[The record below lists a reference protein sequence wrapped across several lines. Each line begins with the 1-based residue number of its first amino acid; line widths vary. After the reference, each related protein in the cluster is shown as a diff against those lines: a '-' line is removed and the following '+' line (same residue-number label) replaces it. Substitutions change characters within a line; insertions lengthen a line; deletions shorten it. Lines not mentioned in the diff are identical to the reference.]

1 VLQRDKPLPIWGR
14 ADAGERV
21 TVSFAG
27 QSIGATTTSDGRWIV
42 YLAPLAA
49 SSTPTDLIVTGK
61 NTLRLTDIVVGDVWL
76 CSGQSNME
84 WPVSKSL
91 NAEEETAAANLPLI
105 RQLKLARQIS
115 ATPADTAD
123 TLGGWQVCT
132 PQTAGNFTAVGFF
145 FARDLQPRL
154 GVPVGLL
161 NSTYGGTPIE
171 AWMSPPALAS
181 DPAFTVVAERWTR
194 ATATFP
200 EDQARYEAATAE
212 WNPAE
217 TAAKA
222 RGEKYTAPRPRR
234 PEGTPHFSP
243 AGLYHG
249 MIAPIIP
256 AAIRGV
262 LWYQGEANAARAD
275 EYTRLFGA
283 LITHWRAHL
292 GQGDVPFFWVQLAA
306 YAAGDADGTHWA
318 KLRDA
323 QTATLALPATG
334 QAIAI
339 DVGNP
344 DDIHPTNK
352 QDVGRRLALLARAK
366 VYGGLVDFSGPVF
379 KSAVREDA
387 AMRVSFDYA
396 GNGLIARDKPLQSF
410 QIAGADQK
418 FFPAIAKI
426 ERDTVLVSAAEVPE
440 PVAVRYAWTNAPE
453 ANLYNGAGLPAVP
466 FRSDVW

>member
-1 VLQRDKPLPIWGR
+1 
-14 ADAGERV
+14 
-21 TVSFAG
+21 
-27 QSIGATTTSDGRWIV
+27 
-42 YLAPLAA
+42 
-49 SSTPTDLIVTGK
+49 
-61 NTLRLTDIVVGDVWL
+61 
-76 CSGQSNME
+76 ME

-91 NAEEETAAANLPLI
+91 NAEEEIAAANLPLI
-105 RQLKLARQIS
+105 RQLKLKRQVS
-115 ATPADTAD
+115 AAPADTVD
-123 TLGGWQVCT
+123 TLGGWQPCS
-132 PQTAGNFTAVGFF
+132 PQTAGEFTAVGLF

-154 GVPVGLL
+154 GVPIGLL

-171 AWMSPPALAS
+171 AWMSVPALAS
-181 DPAFTVVAERWTR
+181 DPAFAVVAERWAQ
-194 ATATFP
+194 ATASFP

-212 WNPAE
+212 WRAAE
-217 TAAKA
+217 AAAKA
-222 RGEKYTAPRPRR
+222 KGESYTAPRPRR
-234 PEGTPHFSP
+234 PDGTDLYRPT
-243 AGLYHG
+243 GLYHG
-249 MIAPIIP
+249 MIAPILP

-262 LWYQGEANAARAD
+262 LWYQGETNASRAD
-275 EYTRLFGA
+275 EYARLFPA

-306 YAAGDADGTHWA
+306 YAADDATGTHWA
-318 KLRDA
+318 RLRDA

-334 QAIAI
+334 QAVAI
-339 DVGNP
+339 DVGDP

-352 QDVGRRLALLARAK
+352 QEVGRRLALLARAK

-379 KSAVREDA
+379 KNAVREGA
-387 AMRVSFDYA
+387 TLRVNFDYA

-426 ERDTVLVSAAEVPE
+426 ERDTVVVSAAEVPE

-466 FRSDVW
+466 FRSDAW